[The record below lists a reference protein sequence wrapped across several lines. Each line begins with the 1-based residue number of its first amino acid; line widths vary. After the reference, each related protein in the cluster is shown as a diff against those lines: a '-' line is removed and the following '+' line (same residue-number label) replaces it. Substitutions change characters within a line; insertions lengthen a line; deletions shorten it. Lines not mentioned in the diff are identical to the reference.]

1 MLIRSNMRLRAGP
14 ERGAALVEALAAV
27 AVLGAAAL
35 GAASLAQ
42 RAAGVAAEAARLDL
56 AREAGQAVHARLDT
70 VSWYRLPEVFR
81 AAPTDDEAM
90 VASGEGA
97 PSDWED
103 LLAPLPRGRIQARLT
118 GLARGGGAAPFLDAV
133 ALRIDVRV
141 IYDDGGRRRVVAL
154 SATRF

>member
-1 MLIRSNMRLRAGP
+1 MRRHAAS

-70 VSWYRLPEVFR
+70 VGWYRLPEVFR
-81 AAPTDDEAM
+81 AAPTDAEAT
-90 VASGEGA
+90 VASGDGA